1 MIVII
6 KILWVLF
13 AVVLKLATI
22 GLFAYIVE
30 NMFNAIERIIDRHQG
45 IVTV

>member
-1 MIVII
+1 MIII
-6 KILWVLF
+6 LKILWVLF

-22 GLFAYIVE
+22 GLFAYILE
-30 NMFNAIERIIDRHQG
+30 NIFNSIERIVDRHQG